1 MAEKKDRIINY
12 FDIVPKYL
20 TSTTETIIDLFTK
33 INQLK
38 INKDPARFEQYGDKY
53 IYITDIVINK
63 TTKQIDGKVLHI
75 RKDAFPELM
84 DISDDKIRDV
94 EATKNEGIVEKTHF
108 ILSYKKKEMTLSFEH
123 NQYGARISD
132 FAFYLEQ
139 KGLKNGILD
148 KILYNPISRDN
159 LTSVR
164 KRIKNISYIVAKV
177 HKDNIKRIKEYD
189 EDLFSALKTV
199 EEATYAEYVTLELK
213 YDYVKGVQGTA
224 IRSKLD
230 KIIDKL
236 IKSTSIP
243 FNILKVRAE
252 DSENN
257 NLLKNFDLLT
267 LWYRT
272 NLKVELKDKS
282 KTIVSVDI
290 IEKMRSELNKE
301 FGL

>member
-38 INKDPARFEQYGDKY
+38 IDKDPVRFEQYGDKY

>member
-12 FDIVPKYL
+12 FDIAPKYL
-20 TSTTETIIDLFTK
+20 ASTTETIIDLFTK

-38 INKDPARFEQYGDKY
+38 IDKDPARFEQYGDKY

-94 EATKNEGIVEKTHF
+94 DATNNEGIVEKTHF

-132 FAFYLEQ
+132 FTFYLEQ

-243 FNILKVRAE
+243 FNKLQVKAE
-252 DSENN
+252 DSESN
-257 NLLKNFDLLT
+257 NLLKDFDLLN
-267 LWYRT
+267 LWYRS